1 MYVTATNF
9 RRGLH
14 CKPVISGRPLVA
26 PTVVHNK
33 HLNRNLALDNIY
45 FYGIIIKPHIM
56 GSKKYVY
63 VFAYRSE
70 TYEGENYYVRSYRNR
85 W

>member
-1 MYVTATNF
+1 MLLKSKVFFYF
-9 RRGLH
+9 IIIQ
-14 CKPVISGRPLVA
+14 K
-26 PTVVHNK
+26 
-33 HLNRNLALDNIY
+33 NLDKSLY
-45 FYGIIIKPHIM
+45 SGIIIKPHIM

-70 TYEGENYYVRSYRNR
+70 TYEGEKYYVRSYRNR